1 MNTTKLDSTDPR
13 QRLERRAAQLSKEIA
28 QAQQLPA
35 DSADAAHEVLDR
47 KDQADSRAHDGV
59 ADAEADRDRT
69 ELAEVQAA
77 LRRLADGSYGRC
89 ADCDEPIGAQRLLAQ
104 PAALR
109 CLACQARQEAA
120 VQRQHGTAA

>member
-1 MNTTKLDSTDPR
+1 MNLTDIDPTDLR
-13 QRLERRAAQLSKEIA
+13 QRLERRATQLRDEIA
-28 QAQQLPA
+28 QAQQHPG

-47 KDQADSRAHDGV
+47 KDQADARAHDGV
-59 ADAEADRDRT
+59 ADAEIERDRA

-89 ADCDEPIGAQRLLAQ
+89 ADCDEPIGAQRLQAQ

-109 CLACQARQEAA
+109 CLACQEAA
-120 VQRQHGTAA
+120 ERG

>member
-1 MNTTKLDSTDPR
+1 MNPTQPHSTDPR
-13 QRLERRAAQLSKEIA
+13 QRLERRAAQLSEEIA
-28 QAQQLPA
+28 QAQHL
-35 DSADAAHEVLDR
+35 SAYTGDATHVVLDR
-47 KDQADSRAHDGV
+47 KYLADARAHEGV

-89 ADCDEPIGAQRLLAQ
+89 ADCGEPIGAQRMLAQ

-120 VQRQHGTAA
+120 RRQHGTAQ